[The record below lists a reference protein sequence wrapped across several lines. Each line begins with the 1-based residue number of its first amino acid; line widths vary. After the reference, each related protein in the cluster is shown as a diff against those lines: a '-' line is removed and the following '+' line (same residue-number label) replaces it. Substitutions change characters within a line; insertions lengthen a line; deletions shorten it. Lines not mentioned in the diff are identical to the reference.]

1 MVKLPRRDCMKEGQ
15 SQAHAG
21 DGHREMSIAR
31 EEKGDGGE
39 VELVVG
45 LGGMWLGQANDS
57 FGKGTSVVGDE
68 VWGIQ

>member
-1 MVKLPRRDCMKEGQ
+1 MGEVCSLWWRGGGMVKLPRRDCMKEGQ

-45 LGGMWLGQANDS
+45 WDVA
-57 FGKGTSVVGDE
+57 GTGT
-68 VWGIQ
+68 